1 MMHPQYQNINML
13 KIPNLPNMPDYG
25 ATGMPFGQINIAT
38 NSGIALESLM
48 EEFLVS
54 IVAMAGAQAGAVRVL
69 SDDQKFMRLI
79 AHTGL
84 PHNVVEAERI
94 VKRGCGMC
102 GVAFGENILAW
113 VDDVKSCAQ
122 HNTEAY
128 FGQTCQRVL
137 AISLPHGNQVLGVY
151 NLFFEDYTEI
161 DVQTQSVLRL
171 IAQMLGLSLYKD
183 RLERERLRMTVLR
196 ERQEMVSE
204 VHDAIAQTL
213 TYVRMRLPLLNDAML
228 AHNDGESQKYF
239 SDVKKAVGEVHDNL
253 REIMTYFRTRMDPLG
268 LLHALK
274 EIENSFEDRTGISLE
289 IKNNVPHLDLTAE
302 QEDQIFH
309 IIQESLA
316 NIAKH
321 SMARRAVVSISE
333 LSEMLEFSIEDDGL
347 GLQDPT
353 VSTIVTA
360 AHELIPS
367 THFGLDIMRGRAQ
380 KLGGRIE
387 VSENEGGGTRVYLKI
402 PTSSSQQAIQPKQQN
417 KIIPINGN
425 MNGAAIEAKFGEYGG

>member
-1 MMHPQYQNINML
+1 MPTT
-13 KIPNLPNMPDYG
+13 PNQPNMPDYG
-25 ATGMPFGQINIAT
+25 EAGLTFGQFSNAA
-38 NSGIALESLM
+38 NSGLALESLL
-48 EEFLVS
+48 EEFLIS
-54 IVAMAGAQAGAVRVL
+54 IVSMAGAQAGAVRIL

-84 PHNVVEAERI
+84 PQTVVEAERI

-122 HNTEAY
+122 HNTETY
-128 FGQTCQRVL
+128 FGQSCQRVL

-151 NLFFEDYTEI
+151 NLFFESYTEI

-228 AHNDGESQKYF
+228 AHNDVVSQKYF
-239 SDVKKAVGEVHDNL
+239 SDVKKAVGVVHDNL

-274 EIENSFEDRTGISLE
+274 EIEENFEDRTGISLE
-289 IKNNVPHLDLTAE
+289 IKNDVPHLDLTAE

-316 NIAKH
+316 NISKH
-321 SMARRAVVSISE
+321 SMARHAVVSIAE
-333 LSEMLEFSIEDDGL
+333 MNDMLSFSIEDDGL
-347 GLQDPT
+347 GLQDPS

-360 AHELIPS
+360 AQELIPS

-380 KLGGRIE
+380 KLGGHIE

-402 PTSSSQQAIQPKQQN
+402 PTSSSQQATQPKQQH
-417 KIIPINGN
+417 KVIPINGTI
-425 MNGAAIEAKFGEYGG
+425 NGAANAAKYGEYGG

>member
-1 MMHPQYQNINML
+1 
-13 KIPNLPNMPDYG
+13 MPDSG
-25 ATGMPFGQINIAT
+25 ATGMSFGQLNFAA
-38 NSGIALESLM
+38 NSGIALETLM

-54 IVAMAGAQAGAVRVL
+54 IVSMAGAQAGAVRVL

-84 PHNVVEAERI
+84 PNNVVEAERI

-102 GVAFGENILAW
+102 GVAFGTNILAW

-128 FGQTCQRVL
+128 FGQSCQRVL
-137 AISLPHGNQVLGVY
+137 AISLPHGDQVLGVY
-151 NLFFEDYTEI
+151 NLFFEDHTEI
-161 DVQTQSVLRL
+161 DAQTQNVLRL

-213 TYVRMRLPLLNDAML
+213 TYVRMRLPLLNDAMM
-228 AHNDGESQKYF
+228 AHNDVVSQKYF
-239 SDVKKAVGEVHDNL
+239 SDVKKAVGVVHDNL

-274 EIENSFEDRTGISLE
+274 EIEENFEDRTGISLE
-289 IKNNVPHLDLTAE
+289 IKNEVPHLDLTAE

-321 SMARRAVVSISE
+321 SMARHAVVTIVE
-333 LSEMLEFSIEDDGL
+333 LNDMLEFSIEDDGL
-347 GLQDPT
+347 GLQDPS
-353 VSTIVTA
+353 VATIVTA

-367 THFGLDIMRGRAQ
+367 THIGLDIMRGRAQ
-380 KLGGRIE
+380 KLGGHVE
-387 VSENEGGGTRVYLKI
+387 VSKNEGGGTRVYLKI
-402 PTSSSQQAIQPKQQN
+402 PTSSTQQATQPKQH
-417 KIIPINGN
+417 KIISMNGTINGTA
-425 MNGAAIEAKFGEYGG
+425 NGTRFGEYGG

>member
-1 MMHPQYQNINML
+1 
-13 KIPNLPNMPDYG
+13 MPDSG
-25 ATGMPFGQINIAT
+25 ATGMSFGQLNFAA
-38 NSGIALESLM
+38 NSGIALETLM

-54 IVAMAGAQAGAVRVL
+54 IVSMAGAQAGAVRVL

-84 PHNVVEAERI
+84 PNNVVEAERI

-102 GVAFGENILAW
+102 GVAFGTNILAW

-128 FGQTCQRVL
+128 FGQSCQRVL
-137 AISLPHGNQVLGVY
+137 AISLPHGDQVLGVY
-151 NLFFEDYTEI
+151 NLFFEDHTEI
-161 DVQTQSVLRL
+161 DAQTQNVLRL

-213 TYVRMRLPLLNDAML
+213 TYVRMRLPLLNDAMM
-228 AHNDGESQKYF
+228 AHNDVVSQKYF
-239 SDVKKAVGEVHDNL
+239 SDVKKAVGVVHDNL

-274 EIENSFEDRTGISLE
+274 EIEENFEDRTGISLE
-289 IKNNVPHLDLTAE
+289 IKNEVPHLDLTAE

-321 SMARRAVVSISE
+321 SMARHAVVTIVE
-333 LSEMLEFSIEDDGL
+333 LNDMLEFSIEDDGL
-347 GLQDPT
+347 GLQDPS
-353 VSTIVTA
+353 VATIVTA

-367 THFGLDIMRGRAQ
+367 THIGLDIMRGRAQ
-380 KLGGRIE
+380 KLGGHVE

-402 PTSSSQQAIQPKQQN
+402 PTSSSQQATQPKQQQ
-417 KIIPINGN
+417 KIISIHETVND
-425 MNGAAIEAKFGEYGG
+425 AANLARFGEYGG

>member
-1 MMHPQYQNINML
+1 
-13 KIPNLPNMPDYG
+13 MPDSG
-25 ATGMPFGQINIAT
+25 ATGMSFGQLNFAA
-38 NSGIALESLM
+38 NSGIALETLM

-54 IVAMAGAQAGAVRVL
+54 IVSMAGAQAGAVRVL

-84 PHNVVEAERI
+84 PNNVVEAERI

-102 GVAFGENILAW
+102 GVAFGSNILAW

-128 FGQTCQRVL
+128 FGQSCQRVL
-137 AISLPHGNQVLGVY
+137 AISLPHGDQVLGVY
-151 NLFFEDYTEI
+151 NLFFEAHTEI
-161 DVQTQSVLRL
+161 DAQTQNVLRL

-213 TYVRMRLPLLNDAML
+213 TYVRMRLPLLNDAMM
-228 AHNDGESQKYF
+228 AHNDVVSQKYF
-239 SDVKKAVGEVHDNL
+239 SDVKKAVGVVHDNL

-274 EIENSFEDRTGISLE
+274 EIEENFEDRTGISLE
-289 IKNNVPHLDLTAE
+289 IKNEVPHLDLTAE

-321 SMARRAVVSISE
+321 SMARHAVVSIVE
-333 LSEMLEFSIEDDGL
+333 LNDMLEFSIEDDGL
-347 GLQDPT
+347 GLQDPS
-353 VSTIVTA
+353 VATIVTA

-367 THFGLDIMRGRAQ
+367 THIGLDIMRGRAQ
-380 KLGGRIE
+380 KLGGHIE
-387 VSENEGGGTRVYLKI
+387 VSKNEGGGTRVYLKI
-402 PTSSSQQAIQPKQQN
+402 PTSSTQQATQPKQH
-417 KIIPINGN
+417 KIVSMNGTINGTA
-425 MNGAAIEAKFGEYGG
+425 NGTRFGEYGG

>member
-1 MMHPQYQNINML
+1 
-13 KIPNLPNMPDYG
+13 MPVSG
-25 ATGMPFGQINIAT
+25 ATGMSFGQFNFTA
-38 NSGIALESLM
+38 NSGIALETLM

-54 IVAMAGAQAGAVRVL
+54 IVSMAGAQAGAVRVL

-84 PHNVVEAERI
+84 PNNVVEAERI

-102 GVAFGENILAW
+102 GVAFGSNILAW

-128 FGQTCQRVL
+128 FGQSCQRVL
-137 AISLPHGNQVLGVY
+137 AISLPHGDQVLGVY
-151 NLFFEDYTEI
+151 NLFFEDHTEI
-161 DVQTQSVLRL
+161 DAQTQNVLRL

-213 TYVRMRLPLLNDAML
+213 TYVRMRLPLLNDAMM
-228 AHNDGESQKYF
+228 AHNDVVSQKYF
-239 SDVKKAVGEVHDNL
+239 SDVKKAVGVVHDNL

-274 EIENSFEDRTGISLE
+274 EIEKNFEDRTGISLE
-289 IKNNVPHLDLTAE
+289 IKNEVPHLDLTAE
-302 QEDQIFH
+302 QEDQIFN

-321 SMARRAVVSISE
+321 SMARHAVVSIVE
-333 LSEMLEFSIEDDGL
+333 LNDMLEFSIEDDGL
-347 GLQDPT
+347 GLQDPS
-353 VSTIVTA
+353 VATIVTA

-367 THFGLDIMRGRAQ
+367 THIGLDIMRGRAQ
-380 KLGGRIE
+380 KLGGHVE
-387 VSENEGGGTRVYLKI
+387 VSKNEGVGTRVYLKI
-402 PTSSSQQAIQPKQQN
+402 PTSSTQQATQPKQQ
-417 KIIPINGN
+417 KIVSMNGTINGTA
-425 MNGAAIEAKFGEYGG
+425 NGTRFGEYGG

>member
-1 MMHPQYQNINML
+1 
-13 KIPNLPNMPDYG
+13 MPDSG
-25 ATGMPFGQINIAT
+25 ATGMSFGQFNFAA
-38 NSGIALESLM
+38 NSGIALETLM

-54 IVAMAGAQAGAVRVL
+54 IVSMAGAQAGAVRVL

-84 PHNVVEAERI
+84 PNNVVEAERI

-102 GVAFGENILAW
+102 GVAFGSNILAW

-128 FGQTCQRVL
+128 FGQSCQRVL
-137 AISLPHGNQVLGVY
+137 AISLPHGDQVLGVY
-151 NLFFEDYTEI
+151 NLFFEDHTEI
-161 DVQTQSVLRL
+161 DAQTQNVLRL

-213 TYVRMRLPLLNDAML
+213 TYVRMRLPLLNDAMM
-228 AHNDGESQKYF
+228 AHNDVVSQKYF
-239 SDVKKAVGEVHDNL
+239 SDVKKAVGVVHDNL

-274 EIENSFEDRTGISLE
+274 EIEENFEDRTGISLE
-289 IKNNVPHLDLTAE
+289 IKNEVPHLDLTAE

-309 IIQESLA
+309 IIQESFA

-321 SMARRAVVSISE
+321 SMARHAVVSILE
-333 LSEMLEFSIEDDGL
+333 LNDMLEFSIEDDGL
-347 GLQDPT
+347 GLQDPS
-353 VSTIVTA
+353 VATIVTA

-367 THFGLDIMRGRAQ
+367 THIGLDIMRGRAQ
-380 KLGGRIE
+380 KLGGHIE

-402 PTSSSQQAIQPKQQN
+402 PTSSSQQATQPKQQQ
-417 KIIPINGN
+417 KIISIHEAVNGTAN
-425 MNGAAIEAKFGEYGG
+425 LARFGEYGG